1 MAETGRLG
9 KRLAQLEQLLSH
21 DEWQP
26 VESRV
31 ALWRELRLICE
42 AAPHLHS
49 YLSTPADI
57 EMIASY
63 WEPPPC
69 ARCGSLLDG
78 TFDEES
84 GRYQCWRCAEAAARP
99 GLEHLHVELLA
110 TQPLDFRDLLCLAAT
125 SAAARGAVQRGPLH
139 LITDIKR
146 IITVKDLGCLLRAL
160 RWCGASVRTLRLD
173 QQPSVLWDEHNLE
186 GDERRKAW
194 EAKMS
199 QMPHPSVEMLRTIR
213 VCCPNLQVLGIDD
226 WVAYRSADPKW
237 NASIITELAQ
247 FSQLRCVHA
256 PGNTWSED
264 VDCPVH
270 ELLESCPNLTQLSVP
285 VSHPRH
291 IRPLCES
298 PHAARLLQL
307 SLFKA
312 TPIELA
318 RLCNCRSLRRLHLA
332 ECDLLGIDLT
342 ISLPRGLSVLTM
354 EQCTGLVA
362 RSAPERVRSHFCL
375 LYTSPSPRDRQKSR
389 MPSSA

>member
-1 MAETGRLG
+1 MAETERLG

-49 YLSTPADI
+49 YLSTPADV

-84 GRYQCWRCAEAAARP
+84 GRYQCWRCAGAAARP

-146 IITVKDLGCLLRAL
+146 IITSAPV
-160 RWCGASVRTLRLD
+160 LRLPEYGPTAGRYVIQAD
-173 QQPSVLWDEHNLE
+173 AS
-186 GDERRKAW
+186 G
-194 EAKMS
+194 
-199 QMPHPSVEMLRTIR
+199 
-213 VCCPNLQVLGIDD
+213 LGIGAVLLQFESGQGFHTGDTFK
-226 WVAYRSADPKW
+226 P
-237 NASIITELAQ
+237 AQ
-247 FSQLRCVHA
+247 RL
-256 PGNTWSED
+256 
-264 VDCPVH
+264 
-270 ELLESCPNLTQLSVP
+270 P
-285 VSHPRH
+285 VSAYVHR
-291 IRPLCES
+291 
-298 PHAARLLQL
+298 
-307 SLFKA
+307 
-312 TPIELA
+312 
-318 RLCNCRSLRRLHLA
+318 N
-332 ECDLLGIDLT
+332 GW
-342 ISLPRGLSVLTM
+342 
-354 EQCTGLVA
+354 
-362 RSAPERVRSHFCL
+362 
-375 LYTSPSPRDRQKSR
+375 
-389 MPSSA
+389 